1 MEINSIH
8 ELWRRKEERSEKNQ
22 QGLNMGKRREKGV
35 CSVDFENIIW
45 IFNETIWT
53 NELFALFSELL

>member
-8 ELWRRKEERSEKNQ
+8 ELWRRKGERSEKNQ
-22 QGLNMGKRREKGV
+22 QGLNMGKKREKGV

-45 IFNETIWT
+45 IFND
-53 NELFALFSELL
+53 NLN